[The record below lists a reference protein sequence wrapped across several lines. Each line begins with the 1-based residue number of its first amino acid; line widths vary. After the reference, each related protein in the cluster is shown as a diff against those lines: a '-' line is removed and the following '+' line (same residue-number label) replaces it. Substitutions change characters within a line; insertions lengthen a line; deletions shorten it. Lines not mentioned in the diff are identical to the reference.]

1 MKRFNP
7 RPAAALSA
15 VVLCLAPIPQALAQA
30 FPSGQQQA
38 PAQDA
43 AVVRPSP
50 AMFAQLTPVALRE
63 VVVTA
68 TRFEEPAGERPVNL
82 SVIPREEIATTPA
95 RTLPELLS
103 LQPGVTLRELYGGG
117 ASGATVDLRGFGA
130 VAGQNTLVLI
140 DGRPLNDADLSA
152 VAWSTLPLSAIERVE
167 ILRGSGAVQ
176 YGAGATAGVI
186 NVITRM
192 PVAGERSG
200 ELTLQAGSLST
211 RSQTFNGNIGSGPL
225 SLRLYA
231 THQETDGW
239 RANGGS
245 TVDIGQADLRWRD
258 GPNTV
263 TARLSL
269 DRQMNRLPGARQV
282 QPSAGVN
289 QLEANPRGTTT
300 PLDYAVRDGA
310 RASIDFDRV
319 LAFGDF
325 SLGVGWRNKKQDAYF
340 DFGGFPNYSERE
352 LSVLSITPRVR
363 FIHALGP
370 ASVSTTVGVDL
381 YRWDYRLASTNLPGN
396 IGRPA
401 NTVDAAQENAAVYL
415 ASTAT
420 FAGTGTTL
428 TAGLRRERYQS
439 SATDSHDPGAPGGGG
454 GSGARAGDQSLYQ
467 HAWELGVRQALGGG
481 WSALGRAGRSFRFAN
496 IDEIYGTSAT
506 FTREFQFLR
515 PQVATGGEIGLDY
528 TSPVAGARLALHRLD
543 VDDEIRLDPFTSGI
557 GNTNLPAL
565 RRQGAELGGWWQA
578 APALRLTLAYT
589 YIEARFREGVLPGG
603 PFTQTNVAL
612 TGRTVPLV
620 PAQQIA
626 LGASWKPMAELTLS
640 GSLRKVSSAV
650 MENDEGNTLAA
661 RIPGHTLLDLRAAWD
676 TRSWQFA
683 LAVNNVFDRRY
694 FNYAVRSQFV
704 PDRYNAYPLPG
715 RTALATVAY
724 RFR

>member
-1 MKRFNP
+1 MQMKRINP

-15 VVLCLAPIPQALAQA
+15 AALCLVPCAPGAQ
-30 FPSGQQQA
+30 PIQQPMA
-38 PAQDA
+38 
-43 AVVRPSP
+43 
-50 AMFAQLTPVALRE
+50 VALRE

-82 SVIPREEIATTPA
+82 SVIPREEIANTPA
-95 RTLPELLS
+95 RTLPELLA
-103 LQPGVTLRELYGGG
+103 LQPGLAVRELYGGG
-117 ASGATVDLRGFGA
+117 ASGTTVDLRGFGA

-140 DGRPLNDADLSA
+140 DGRPLNDTDLSA
-152 VAWSTLPLSAIERVE
+152 VSWSTLPLSAVERVE

-176 YGAGATAGVI
+176 YGAGASAGVI

-192 PVAGERSG
+192 PAAGERSA
-200 ELTLQAGSLST
+200 ELALQAGSLST
-211 RSQTFNGNIGSGPL
+211 RSQTFNGNLGGAPL

-310 RASIDFDRV
+310 RASVDFERV
-319 LAFGDF
+319 LESGDF
-325 SLGVGWRNKKQDAYF
+325 NLGVGWRNKQQDAYF

-363 FIHALGP
+363 FLHALGP
-370 ASVSTTVGVDL
+370 ARVSTTVGIDL

-401 NTVDAAQENAAVYL
+401 NTVDASQDNAAVYL

-420 FAGTGTTL
+420 FPSTGTTV
-428 TAGLRRERYQS
+428 TAGLRGERYTS
-439 SATDSHDPGAPGGGG
+439 SATDSHDPGAPGGAG
-454 GSGARAGDQSLYQ
+454 GSGAPAGNQSLYQ
-467 HAWELGVRQALGGG
+467 HAWDLGVRQSLGGG

-496 IDEIYGTSAT
+496 IDEIYGTTAT
-506 FTREFQFLR
+506 FTQAFQFLR
-515 PQVATGGEIGLDY
+515 PQVATGGEVGLDY
-528 TSPVAGARLALHRLD
+528 TARVAGARLALYRQD
-543 VDDEIRLDPFTSGI
+543 VDDEIRLDPFTSGV

-603 PFTQTNVAL
+603 PFTQTNVEL

-620 PAQQIA
+620 PAQQLA

-640 GSLRKVSSAV
+640 GSVRKVSSAV

-661 RIPGHTLLDLRAAWD
+661 RIPGYTLLDLRAAWD
-676 TRSWQFA
+676 AGSWQFA

-704 PDRYNAYPLPG
+704 LDRYNAYPLPG

>member
-1 MKRFNP
+1 MPMKRINP
-7 RPAAALSA
+7 RPAAALSVA
-15 VVLCLAPIPQALAQA
+15 VFCLAPCAPGAQ
-30 FPSGQQQA
+30 PIQQPTA
-38 PAQDA
+38 
-43 AVVRPSP
+43 
-50 AMFAQLTPVALRE
+50 VALRE

-82 SVIPREEIATTPA
+82 SVIPREAIANTPA
-95 RTLPELLS
+95 RTLPELLA
-103 LQPGVTLRELYGGG
+103 LQPGLTVRELYGGG

-140 DGRPLNDADLSA
+140 DGRPLNDTDLSA
-152 VAWSTLPLSAIERVE
+152 VSWSTLPLSAIERVE

-176 YGAGATAGVI
+176 YGAGASAGVI

-192 PVAGERSG
+192 ARAGERSA
-200 ELTLQAGSLST
+200 EAALQAGSLGT
-211 RSQTFNGNIGSGPL
+211 LSQTFNGNLGSGPL

-245 TVDIGQADLRWRD
+245 TLDIGQADLRWRD

-289 QLEANPRGTTT
+289 QLEANPRGTST

-310 RASIDFDRV
+310 RASIDFDRA
-319 LAFGDF
+319 LAFGDLN
-325 SLGVGWRNKKQDAYF
+325 LGLGWRNKTQDAYF

-363 FIHALGP
+363 IIHALGP
-370 ASVSTTVGVDL
+370 ARVSTTLGVDL
-381 YRWDYRLASTNLPGN
+381 YRWDYRLASTDLPGN

-401 NTVDAAQENAAVYL
+401 NTVDASQDNTAVYL

-420 FAGTGTTL
+420 FDRTGTTL
-428 TAGLRRERYQS
+428 TAGLRRERYAS
-439 SATDSHDPGAPGGGG
+439 DATDVHDPAAPGGAF
-454 GSGARAGDQSLYQ
+454 GSSAGAGRQSLHQ
-467 HAWELGVRQALGGG
+467 TAWDLGLRQSLGGN
-481 WSALGRAGRSFRFAN
+481 WSVLGRAGRSFRFAN
-496 IDEIYGTSAT
+496 IDEIYGTTAT

-515 PQVATGGEIGLDY
+515 PQVATGGEVGLDY
-528 TSPVAGARLALHRLD
+528 TTAVAGARLALHRQD
-543 VDDEIRLDPFTSGI
+543 VDDEIRLDPFTSGV

-565 RRQGAELGGWWQA
+565 RRQGAEVGGWWQA

-589 YIEARFREGVLPGG
+589 YIEARFREGVLPGA

-612 TGRTVPLV
+612 AGRTVPLV
-620 PAQQIA
+620 PAQQLA
-626 LGASWKPMAELTLS
+626 LGASWKPRAELTLS
-640 GSLRKVSSAV
+640 GSLRTVSSAV

-661 RIPGHTLLDLRAAWD
+661 RIPGHTLVDLRAAWD

-683 LAVNNVFDRRY
+683 LAVNNMFDQRY
-694 FNYAVRSQFV
+694 YNYAVRSQFV